1 MPKATTTYPSSVVN
15 GRRRSNAGWH
25 PKGKRAYRNAERT
38 IIKCLTSY
46 RDPRLYH
53 VVFSGGTAK
62 QHRVMLTALCLR
74 LTRKGYRHEWFAGR
88 EKSADK
94 GEHLHIFV
102 LVDTYGKQVHSI
114 LNTFDDC
121 WLTTTCY
128 QSRLNKPYVNGP
140 QDIEIHGN
148 NHYAQLPYLGPGNR
162 ATELGI
168 ARLVDALDW
177 LSYIYKARDK
187 HEGDWEKEGQIFP
200 ASRPKRGK
208 RIVNSA
214 DVHQQTDTVSFTRV
228 DTGDKLL
235 DQLIAEARRFYQQ
248 PLFAVP
254 TALH

>member
-53 VVFSGGTAK
+53 VVFSGGTNK
-62 QHRVMLTALCLR
+62 QHRAMLTALCLR

-88 EKSADK
+88 EKSLDK
-94 GEHLHIFV
+94 GEHLHIFI
-102 LVDTYGKQVHSI
+102 LVDTHGKQVHSV

-121 WLTTTCY
+121 WLTMTCH
-128 QSRLNKPYVNGP
+128 QRQLNKPYVNGP
-140 QDIEIHGN
+140 QDSEIHGN
-148 NHYAQLPYLGPGNR
+148 NRYAQLPYLGPGNR
-162 ATELGI
+162 ATEQGI

-187 HEGDWEKEGQIFP
+187 HEGEWEKEGQVFP
-200 ASRPKRGK
+200 ASRPSRDRSMVTTPIDCTPCIDPVIKLR
-208 RIVNSA
+208 
-214 DVHQQTDTVSFTRV
+214 
-228 DTGDKLL
+228 TGDDLL
-235 DQLIAEARRFYQQ
+235 DELIARSQGLYGGLTNPSALRR
-248 PLFAVP
+248 
-254 TALH
+254 H